1 MIRIYIKQAWV
12 MMKQQKLFSTI
23 YILGTALAVCFTL
36 AVVYSVYIRVAGFY
50 PDYDKADTY
59 CMPYI
64 QVTMPDDKKSMVYRL
79 SHQTVNDWCRSLKD
93 VEGVTTLYSTSGSRF
108 VKLPDGKGDY
118 LIYTKFTDPDFFKVC
133 SFDFIEGAPFTEA
146 DFQSGIRNIV
156 ITDML
161 AKRIF
166 GTEHGLVGK
175 ELNISF
181 VDYRICGVV
190 KSPSTASSFAFAH
203 VYLPYTT
210 EPDYDAIN
218 ESMPLQGNLTAY
230 LVIKGQAQFDAVWN
244 QLQAKAREFNQ
255 ANQGIMQIAFQQAP
269 MSNSH
274 TTLHYMY
281 YNDQQYS
288 RFKMWEVVRYYIYL
302 MFLLLIVPAINLSG
316 MISSRMED
324 RLPEM
329 GVMKSFGAS
338 KSRLLGQVLWENLL
352 LTFIGGILGLL
363 FLWGGLVV
371 AKNWIFS
378 LFYLWG
384 TDIRP
389 TAEIPYEV
397 PSEVMFSPILLI
409 AVLLICIV
417 VNVLSAL
424 IPAWYA
430 LRKPIVY
437 SINQKD

>member
-1 MIRIYIKQAWV
+1 MVKQYLKQAWQ

-23 YILGTALAVCFTL
+23 YIVGTALAVCFTL

-50 PDYDKADTY
+50 PDYDKANTY
-59 CMPYI
+59 KMLPIKVKMADGKEYN
-64 QVTMPDDKKSMVYRL
+64 VYNL
-79 SHQTVNDWCRSLKD
+79 SHQTVNEWCRSLKD
-93 VEGVTTLYSTSGSRF
+93 VEGVTTLYWTSGSKF

-118 LIYTKFTDPDFFKVC
+118 TIYTKFTDPAFFKIC
-133 SFDFIEGAPFTEA
+133 SFNFIEGAPFTEA

-161 AKRIF
+161 AKRVF
-166 GTEHGLVGK
+166 GTERGLVGK

-190 KSPSTASSFAFAH
+190 KAPSTASSFAFAH
-203 VYLPYTT
+203 VYFPYTT
-210 EPDYDAIN
+210 EPNYDALDEN
-218 ESMPLQGNLTAY
+218 MPISGLLTVY
-230 LVIKGQAQFDAVWN
+230 LVMKNQAQRDAVWN
-244 QLQAKAREFNQ
+244 QLQAKIREFNQ
-255 ANQGIMQIAFQQAP
+255 ANLGIMQLELNQRP
-269 MSNSH
+269 MSNSK

-281 YNDQQYS
+281 YGNEQYDM
-288 RFKMWEVVRYYIYL
+288 FNLWEVVRYYIYL

-316 MISSRMED
+316 MISSRMEE

-352 LTFIGGILGLL
+352 LTIIGGLLGLFL
-363 FLWGGLVV
+363 LWGGLVV
-371 AKNWIFS
+371 VKNWIFS

-384 TDIRP
+384 TDIQP
-389 TAEIPYEV
+389 TADIPFEV
-397 PSEVMFSPILLI
+397 PSEVMFSPVLVT
-409 AVLLICIV
+409 AVLIICLV

>member
-1 MIRIYIKQAWV
+1 MIKIYVKQAWQ

-23 YILGTALAVCFTL
+23 YIIGTALAVCFTL

-50 PDYDKADTY
+50 PDYDKANTY
-59 CMPYI
+59 KMLPI
-64 QVTMPDDKKSMVYRL
+64 QVTMADGKKSMVYRL
-79 SHQTVNDWCRSLKD
+79 SHQTVNDWFRSLKD
-93 VEGVTTLYSTSGSRF
+93 VEGVTALYQTYESKF
-108 VKLPDGKGDY
+108 VKLPEGKGDY
-118 LIYTKFTDPDFFKVC
+118 SIYSKFTDPDFFKVC
-133 SFDFIEGAPFTEA
+133 SFTFVEGAPFTEE
-146 DFQSGIRNIV
+146 DFRSGIRNIV

-166 GTEHGLVGK
+166 GTDRGLVGK

-181 VDYRICGVV
+181 EDYRICGVV
-190 KSPSTASSFAFAH
+190 KAPSTASSFGFAH
-203 VYLPYTT
+203 VYFPYTS
-210 EPDYDAIN
+210 EPGYNALDEN
-218 ESMPLQGNLTAY
+218 MPISGSLTVY
-230 LVIKGQAQFDAVWN
+230 LVMKNKAQRDAVWE
-244 QLQAKAREFNQ
+244 QLQARIREFNQ
-255 ANQGIMQIAFQQAP
+255 ANQGIMQLELNQRP
-269 MSNSH
+269 MSNSQ

-281 YNDQQYS
+281 YQDEQYS
-288 RFKMWEVVRYYIYL
+288 KFNLWEVVRYYIYL

-352 LTFIGGILGLL
+352 LTLIGGLLGLL
-363 FLWGGLVV
+363 FLWGGLVI

-384 TDIRP
+384 IDIRP
-389 TAEIPYEV
+389 SAEIPFEV
-397 PSEVMFSPILLI
+397 PSEVMFSPLLLI
-409 AVLLICIV
+409 AVLLICV
-417 VNVLSAL
+417 AVNVLSAL

-430 LRKPIVY
+430 LRKPIVF